1 MALSSG
7 MWNYH
12 VLPAEDSSPEWL
24 LMLVNGH
31 PAEQL
36 VDEQGKESL
45 LVMETKEV
53 KHHEQTVHKRWVPPL
68 TGTLKI
74 NVDVAFKPEIE
85 GVVLWLLYE
94 IMKAILNSAWWILF
108 RCRHAE
114 EAETAACLEGIRL
127 AAGWPHFFSGIS
139 FSFFFAS
146 KRESIFHLS
155 LSISK

>member
-12 VLPAEDSSPEWL
+12 VLPAEDTSPEWL

-36 VDEQGKESL
+36 VDEKGKESL
-45 LVMETKEV
+45 LVMERKEV

-85 GVVLWLLYE
+85 DVVLWLLYE
-94 IMKAILNSAWWILF
+94 IMKAILN
-108 RCRHAE
+108 
-114 EAETAACLEGIRL
+114 
-127 AAGWPHFFSGIS
+127 
-139 FSFFFAS
+139 
-146 KRESIFHLS
+146 
-155 LSISK
+155 

>member
-1 MALSSG
+1 VALSSG

-12 VLPAEDSSPEWL
+12 VLPAEDTSPEWL

-36 VDEQGKESL
+36 VDEKGKESL
-45 LVMETKEV
+45 LVMERKDV
-53 KHHEQTVHKRWVPPL
+53 KHHEQTVHEMGSTPYW
-68 TGTLKI
+68 
-74 NVDVAFKPEIE
+74 
-85 GVVLWLLYE
+85 
-94 IMKAILNSAWWILF
+94 
-108 RCRHAE
+108 HAK

-139 FSFFFAS
+139 FFFAS